1 MRKTDPP
8 AVTARRAELARLGH
22 VAYWIVLSGQDA
34 FDLLAGHVPPAVRTQ
49 ALVVKRGRAESADAY
64 AARLAELA

>member
-1 MRKTDPP
+1 MPDAP
-8 AVTARRAELARLGH
+8 AVTRRRAELARLQQ

-34 FDLLAGHVPPAVRTQ
+34 FDLLAGHVPPAVHAQ
-49 ALVVKRGRAESADAY
+49 ALVVKRGRAESAEEY